1 MGGAPA
7 EVRTTA
13 RYARGR
19 VPSPP
24 TSPVLRAKYDR
35 RRAQL
40 IVDAA
45 RVFARSGYD
54 QTSIAQLTDELGLAA
69 GGLYHYFEG
78 KEQLL
83 IGICDEL
90 MEPIL
95 LTGRTIVATDDDA
108 ARRLRALVRAWV
120 AHVVAHRDHMVVFQ
134 QERHVI
140 EDGAQWAAVRDSR
153 KAFERLV
160 QRLLGEAIEEG
171 AATGDRRVLLSA
183 LLGMVNRT
191 AQWYR
196 PGGRVSVVALADG
209 YVELVLR

>member
-1 MGGAPA
+1 MA
-7 EVRTTA
+7 
-13 RYARGR
+13 
-19 VPSPP
+19 SPP
-24 TSPVLRAKYDR
+24 TSPALRAKYDR

-40 IVDAA
+40 VLDAA
-45 RVFARSGYD
+45 AVFARSGYD
-54 QTSIAQLTDELGLAA
+54 QTSVAELTDELDLAA
-69 GGLYHYFEG
+69 GGLYHYFAG

-95 LTGRTIVATDDDA
+95 TTARQIAATDDSASD
-108 ARRLRALVRAWV
+108 RLRALVRAWV
-120 AHVVAHRDHMVVFQ
+120 AHVVEHRDHMLVFQ

-140 EDGAQWAAVRDSR
+140 EHGAQWKGVRESR

-160 QRLLGEAIEEG
+160 ERLLGEAIDEG

-183 LLGMVNRT
+183 LLGMVNHT

-196 PGGRVSVVALADG
+196 PGGRVKVDALADG
-209 YVELVLR
+209 YVQLVCRR